1 MAKLKIIVDRERCDG
16 NGVCMGIAPEVFDV
30 DDDLY
35 LHIAESIP
43 EDPAIEARVRQAV
56 TSCPILALKLI
67 ED

>member
-1 MAKLKIIVDRERCDG
+1 MKIIVDRERCDG
-16 NGVCMGIAPEVFDV
+16 NGVCVGIAPEAFDV

-35 LHIAESIP
+35 LHVAENIP
-43 EDPAIEARVRQAV
+43 EDPEVRARVRQAV

>member
-1 MAKLKIIVDRERCDG
+1 MKIIVDRQRCDG

-35 LHIAESIP
+35 LHVAENIP
-43 EDPAIEARVRQAV
+43 DDPELRARVRQSV

>member
-1 MAKLKIIVDRERCDG
+1 MKVIVDRQRCDG

-35 LHIAESIP
+35 LHIAENIP
-43 EDPAIEARVRQAV
+43 DDPELRARVRQSI
-56 TSCPILALKLI
+56 TSCPILALKLV

>member
-1 MAKLKIIVDRERCDG
+1 MKIIVDRQRCDG

-35 LHIAESIP
+35 LHVAENIP
-43 EDPAIEARVRQAV
+43 DDPELRARVRQSI
-56 TSCPILALKLI
+56 TSCPILALKLV

>member
-1 MAKLKIIVDRERCDG
+1 MKIIVDRQRCDG

-35 LHIAESIP
+35 LHVAENIP
-43 EDPAIEARVRQAV
+43 EGPELRARVRQSV
-56 TSCPILALKLI
+56 TSCPILALKLV

>member
-1 MAKLKIIVDRERCDG
+1 MKIIVDRQRCDG

-35 LHIAESIP
+35 LHVAETIP
-43 EDPAIEARVRQAV
+43 DDPELRARVRQSV
-56 TSCPILALKLI
+56 TSCPILALKLV

>member
-1 MAKLKIIVDRERCDG
+1 MKIIVDRQRCDG

-35 LHIAESIP
+35 LHVVENIP
-43 EDPAIEARVRQAV
+43 EDPELRARVRQSV
-56 TSCPILALKLI
+56 TSCPILALKLV

>member
-1 MAKLKIIVDRERCDG
+1 MKIIVDRQRCDG

-35 LHIAESIP
+35 LHVAENIP
-43 EDPAIEARVRQAV
+43 DDPELRARVKQSI
-56 TSCPILALKLI
+56 TSCPILALKLV

>member
-1 MAKLKIIVDRERCDG
+1 MKIIVDRQRCDG

-35 LHIAESIP
+35 LHVAENIP
-43 EDPAIEARVRQAV
+43 DDPELRTRVRQSI
-56 TSCPILALKLI
+56 TSCPILALKLV

>member
-1 MAKLKIIVDRERCDG
+1 MKIIVDRQRCDG

-35 LHIAESIP
+35 LHVAENIP
-43 EDPAIEARVRQAV
+43 EDPELRARVRQSV
-56 TSCPILALKLI
+56 TSCPILALKLA

>member
-1 MAKLKIIVDRERCDG
+1 MKIIVDRQRCDG

-35 LHIAESIP
+35 LHVAEIP
-43 EDPAIEARVRQAV
+43 EDPEIRARVRQSI
-56 TSCPILALKLI
+56 TSCPILALKLV